1 MMIQPTRGTGPIARG
16 HIDRLQ
22 YCAGARCKSGEQR
35 VGEHSNG
42 AGALGVHKHYPTL
55 CRTCFKP
62 NPQLCLLHSKIIS
75 PLQREDAMLS
85 DNITADYDLSNLMK
99 RLPATC
105 IIARTA
111 RLALLTMG
119 TQRHAVLTN
128 ERSTSSGPAFSASVT
143 NQ

>member
-1 MMIQPTRGTGPIARG
+1 MMIQTTRK
-16 HIDRLQ
+16 DKSK
-22 YCAGARCKSGEQR
+22 CKRTHRSPEILCWSEMQVGEQR
-35 VGEHSNG
+35 VGEHANG
-42 AGALGVHKHYPTL
+42 ASALGVHKRYPTL

-62 NPQLCLLHSKIIS
+62 NPQLCLLHSKNIS
-75 PLQREDAMLS
+75 SLQRQDAMLS